1 MIWLGLGFVI
11 GVILIIRV
19 IFDKYNSWIEKI
31 IVPICIAIMCFIISH
46 LILSLSSCIM
56 DEFIELEYKVVSD
69 KKTVALKDNQN
80 ISGSFYITGGRVDEK
95 LYYYYFI
102 ETESGIRQEKIDADK
117 VYIKYT
123 NDDPH
128 IERYESFFKND
139 NLYLWGIPIDNYKYI
154 IYCPKG
160 TVKNEFEIDLE

>member
-69 KKTVALKDNQN
+69 KKIVALKDNQN

-102 ETESGIRQEKIDADK
+102 ETESGIRQ
-117 VYIKYT
+117 
-123 NDDPH
+123 
-128 IERYESFFKND
+128 
-139 NLYLWGIPIDNYKYI
+139 
-154 IYCPKG
+154 
-160 TVKNEFEIDLE
+160 

>member
-1 MIWLGLGFVI
+1 MIWLGLWFVI

-69 KKTVALKDNQN
+69 KKIVALKDNQN
-80 ISGSFYITGGRVDEK
+80 ISGIV
-95 LYYYYFI
+95 
-102 ETESGIRQEKIDADK
+102 QK
-117 VYIKYT
+117 V
-123 NDDPH
+123 
-128 IERYESFFKND
+128 
-139 NLYLWGIPIDNYKYI
+139 L
-154 IYCPKG
+154 
-160 TVKNEFEIDLE
+160 

>member
-1 MIWLGLGFVI
+1 MLFLIESPIQLLFGEAEQESDIVKNRKKEWLLDSLHENCKDTSKRSK
-11 GVILIIRV
+11 LIDV
-19 IFDKYNSWIEKI
+19 VVNVMPHWKLD
-31 IVPICIAIMCFIISH
+31 FI
-46 LILSLSSCIM
+46 
-56 DEFIELEYKVVSD
+56 LEY
-69 KKTVALKDNQN
+69 LKDNQN

-128 IERYESFFKND
+128 IERYESFF
-139 NLYLWGIPIDNYKYI
+139 
-154 IYCPKG
+154 
-160 TVKNEFEIDLE
+160 